1 MKNRKLTVA
10 TFCLVIGLA
19 TVSALAQV
27 AGGVE
32 AKVPFKFVVSG
43 KTFAAGEYTMIPS
56 SHQVKI
62 EDARGRLVAMVLA
75 NNVSGRSAGE
85 NGQIIFHCYRD
96 RCFLSE
102 VWSPALENGRQLS
115 TPHIEAELSREEPA
129 TYFALLGEKPQK
141 RQ

>member
-1 MKNRKLTVA
+1 MKSRTLMVA
-10 TFCLVIGLA
+10 FAGFFIGLA
-19 TVSALAQV
+19 PIPLNAQ

-43 KTFAAGEYTMIPS
+43 KTFAAGNYTMIPS

-62 EDARGRLVAMVLA
+62 EDSNGRIVAMILA

-96 RCFLSE
+96 RCFLAE
-102 VWSPALENGRQLS
+102 VWSPAQENGRQLL
-115 TPHIEAELSREEPA
+115 TPRVETELRKEEPGQ
-129 TYFALLGEKPQK
+129 YFAVLGEKPPK